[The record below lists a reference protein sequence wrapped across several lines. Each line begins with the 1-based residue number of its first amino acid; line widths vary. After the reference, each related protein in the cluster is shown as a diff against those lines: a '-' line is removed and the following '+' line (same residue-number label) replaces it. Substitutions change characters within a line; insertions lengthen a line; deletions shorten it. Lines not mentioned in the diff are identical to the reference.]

1 MLGHAGDKVI
11 MTSSFNP
18 GSGKTFL
25 GMNLAISYAIKG
37 KKVVVVDLDL
47 RKASLSTYVDSPK
60 QGVAAYLNGDV
71 KDFHEVLVCGTL
83 REGLDVLPCGVL
95 PPNPAE
101 LLYSAN
107 LEKMI
112 KTMREEYDYVFL
124 DCPPVEM
131 LADSSII
138 NKFVDLTAF
147 VVRAGLFERSL
158 LSKLDEMYKEKRYK
172 NMALIL
178 NATTVLGSGYGKY
191 GYGKY
196 GYGKYGYGKYGYGY
210 GYGNYGSSEN

>member
-1 MLGHAGDKVI
+1 
-11 MTSSFNP
+11 
-18 GSGKTFL
+18 
-25 GMNLAISYAIKG
+25 
-37 KKVVVVDLDL
+37 
-47 RKASLSTYVDSPK
+47 
-60 QGVAAYLNGDV
+60 
-71 KDFHEVLVCGTL
+71 
-83 REGLDVLPCGVL
+83 
-95 PPNPAE
+95 
-101 LLYSAN
+101 
-107 LEKMI
+107 
-112 KTMREEYDYVFL
+112 MREEYDYVFL

-196 GYGKYGYGKYGYGY
+196 GYGKYGYG
-210 GYGNYGSSEN
+210 